1 MKTENLNAKNEKPYK
16 ACPYCLT
23 EITIETAPV
32 VIRAEPVYVNE
43 HDQIRIDSAT
53 DASNEKGR
61 PYQSKQP
68 ACPHHL
74 GYLSDRSN
82 KEKIPEQCM
91 VCENIVKCMLKNVT
105 G

>member
-1 MKTENLNAKNEKPYK
+1 MKTENLTAKNEKPYK

-23 EITIETAPV
+23 EVTMETAPV
-32 VIRAEPVYVNE
+32 VIGAEPVYVNE
-43 HDQIRIDSAT
+43 HEQPRIGSVADVSK
-53 DASNEKGR
+53 EKGT
-61 PYQSKQP
+61 SSQP
-68 ACPHHL
+68 RQPSCPHHL

-82 KEKIPEQCM
+82 KEKIPEECM